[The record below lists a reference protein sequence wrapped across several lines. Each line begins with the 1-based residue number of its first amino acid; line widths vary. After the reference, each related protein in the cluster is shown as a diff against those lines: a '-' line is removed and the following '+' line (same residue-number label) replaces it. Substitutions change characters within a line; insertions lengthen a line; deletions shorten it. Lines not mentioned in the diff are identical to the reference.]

1 MSPTQINAQLPFEV
15 PLGTA
20 SVKVVNNGATSTAT
34 SITVAV
40 AAPGIFLVRIN
51 RAAVTNGDGR
61 VNTSAYPTV
70 PGDTITVYFTG
81 IGPLDNPV
89 PTGQLAP
96 LGGPLSRSSVPVTV
110 TIGGQQAQVAYVGLT
125 PGPVSLAQA
134 NVLVPSLPAG
144 DFAVVI
150 TVGSA
155 ASNDPVISVAAQ

>member
-1 MSPTQINAQLPFEV
+1 MAAPAIFL
-15 PLGTA
+15 LGT
-20 SVKVVNNGATSTAT
+20 
-34 SITVAV
+34 
-40 AAPGIFLVRIN
+40 N

-96 LGGPLSRSSVPVTV
+96 LGGPLSQSSVPVTV
-110 TIGGQQAQVAYVGLT
+110 TIGGRQAQVAYVGLT
-125 PGPVSLAQA
+125 PGSVSLAQA
-134 NVLVPSLPAG
+134 DVLVPSMPAG
-144 DFAVVI
+144 EFPVVI

-155 ASNDPVISVAAQ
+155 ASNAPVISVAAQ